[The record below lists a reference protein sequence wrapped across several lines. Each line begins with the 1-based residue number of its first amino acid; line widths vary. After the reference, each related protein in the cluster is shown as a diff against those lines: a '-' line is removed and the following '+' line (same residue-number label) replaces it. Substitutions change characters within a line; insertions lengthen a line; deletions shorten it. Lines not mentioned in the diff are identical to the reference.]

1 MHGPWGRGQ
10 DVKLMISHLCWMPES
25 LGLHA
30 NPFSKLDLGLPGS
43 MSTGFSVFIQKCSP
57 LISFFF
63 HSLVMY
69 VRRQKSSVGF
79 TQSFLGFLSHQVK
92 LSWAMPPVNDYFQ
105 PILPF
110 RKLFSWYTSQ
120 NLHFL
125 TPSHYVYLSP
135 YISNFLFPN
144 WIWNPCAQL
153 TVSCRIVHI
162 QLTSYFLLEKPF

>member
-1 MHGPWGRGQ
+1 MLDARVLRPACKSFFEARSWSPWEHEYWFQ
-10 DVKLMISHLCWMPES
+10 CLHSKMFTSHFL
-25 LGLHA
+25 
-30 NPFSKLDLGLPGS
+30 
-43 MSTGFSVFIQKCSP
+43 
-57 LISFFF
+57 FF
-63 HSLVMY
+63 HSSVMY

-125 TPSHYVYLSP
+125 TPSHYVFLSP

-153 TVSCRIVHI
+153 LVSCRIVHI